1 MFDIDDM
8 ADKDLFEEPSEN
20 PSEEPQTDPVPPTE
34 DPTKAYSE
42 RLKKDREKIRIEER
56 DALAKEFGYDSYEKF
71 RDAHVDNSLLDKGL
85 DPDTVKPLIKDLI
98 KNDPEYVE
106 AMRFK
111 AEKEEIEK
119 NIWAKDEIKKLN
131 DKFGLKLTDISELD
145 EDTVKLWNGGLSL
158 DKAYAANHY
167 SDIEKGVLRKTKE
180 QDSGKTHLNKPE
192 GTGKTDTNK
201 IVVTDDVYAQF
212 RAFNP
217 DVTREEV
224 EKYLNRST
232 K

>member
-8 ADKDLFEEPSEN
+8 ADNDLFEEPSGT

-34 DPTKAYSE
+34 DTTKAYSE
-42 RLKKDREKIRIEER
+42 RLKKDREKIRNEER
-56 DALAKEFGYDSYEKF
+56 EALAKEFGYDSYEKF

-111 AEKEEIEK
+111 AEKEDVEK

-158 DKAYAANHY
+158 DKAYA
-167 SDIEKGVLRKTKE
+167 KE

-192 GTGKTDTNK
+192 GTGKTDTDK
-201 IVVTDDVYAQF
+201 VVVTDDIYAQF

-224 EKYLNRST
+224 EKYLNRS
-232 K
+232 KK